1 MIFLSK
7 AKTSSKKPLDKIG
20 TKGFMNVASSNPAE
34 LAEQNSSGSSKRE
47 RNIAFEASSSKK
59 DDKKRRHN

>member
-1 MIFLSK
+1 MTFCLRQK
-7 AKTSSKKPLDKIG
+7 LPLKKPLDKIG